1 MYNIS
6 LGSAILSSLL
16 MISLILSPM
25 AIGISRQHQA
35 FAENS
40 TMTMNLAK
48 LLANDAIQ
56 ALNHKD
62 INGALEHLRLIGQ
75 QFPQAFAQNSTMTMN
90 LAKLLANDA
99 IQALNHKDIN
109 GALEHLRL
117 IGQELRISGNSTN
130 LMNPSSGVVVRLK

>member
-1 MYNIS
+1 MYFIS

-16 MISLILSPM
+16 MISLILCPM
-25 AIGISRQHQA
+25 AMPGQHQA
-35 FAENS
+35 FAQNS

-48 LLANDAIQ
+48 LLTNGAIQ

-90 LAKLLANDA
+90 LAKLLAGDA

-109 GALEHLRL
+109 GALEHLKL
-117 IGQELRISGNSTN
+117 IGQELGISGKSAN

>member
-16 MISLILSPM
+16 MISLILSL
-25 AIGISRQHQA
+25 AIGMPRQHQA
-35 FAENS
+35 FAQNS
-40 TMTMNLAK
+40 TMALNLAK

-62 INGALEHLRLIGQ
+62 INGALENLRLIGQ
-75 QFPQAFAQNSTMTMN
+75 QFPQAFAQNSTMAMN

-117 IGQELRISGNSTN
+117 IGQELGISGNSRN
-130 LMNPSSGVVVRLK
+130 LMNPSSGVVVPLK

>member
-25 AIGISRQHQA
+25 AIGMPRQHQA
-35 FAENS
+35 FARNS

-62 INGALEHLRLIGQ
+62 INGALEHLRLIG
-75 QFPQAFAQNSTMTMN
+75 
-90 LAKLLANDA
+90 
-99 IQALNHKDIN
+99 
-109 GALEHLRL
+109 E
-117 IGQELRISGNSTN
+117 ELGISRNSTN
-130 LMNPSSGVVVRLK
+130 LMNPSSGAVVRLK

>member
-16 MISLILSPM
+16 MISLILCPM
-25 AIGISRQHQA
+25 AIPGQHQ
-35 FAENS
+35 
-40 TMTMNLAK
+40 
-48 LLANDAIQ
+48 I
-56 ALNHKD
+56 
-62 INGALEHLRLIGQ
+62 
-75 QFPQAFAQNSTMTMN
+75 FAQNSTMTMN

-117 IGQELRISGNSTN
+117 IGQELKISGNSMN
-130 LMNPSSGVVVRLK
+130 PMNPSSGAVVRLK

>member
-1 MYNIS
+1 MYNIF
-6 LGSAILSSLL
+6 LGSGILLSLL

-25 AIGISRQHQA
+25 AMGFPGQHQA
-35 FAENS
+35 FAQNS

-48 LLANDAIQ
+48 LLANNAIQ

-117 IGQELRISGNSTN
+117 IGQLGISRNSMN
-130 LMNPSSGVVVRLK
+130 LINPSSGVAVRLK

>member
-6 LGSAILSSLL
+6 LGSAIFSSLL

-25 AIGISRQHQA
+25 AIGMPRQH
-35 FAENS
+35 
-40 TMTMNLAK
+40 
-48 LLANDAIQ
+48 
-56 ALNHKD
+56 
-62 INGALEHLRLIGQ
+62 
-75 QFPQAFAQNSTMTMN
+75 QAFAQNSTMTMN

-117 IGQELRISGNSTN
+117 IGQELGISRNSTN
-130 LMNPSSGVVVRLK
+130 LMNPSSGAVVPLK

>member
-6 LGSAILSSLL
+6 LGSAILLSLL
-16 MISLILSPM
+16 MISLISSPM
-25 AIGISRQHQA
+25 AMGMPRQHQA
-35 FAENS
+35 FAQNS
-40 TMTMNLAK
+40 TRTMNLAK

-75 QFPQAFAQNSTMTMN
+75 QFPQAFAQNSTRTMN

-117 IGQELRISGNSTN
+117 IGQELGSGNSTSIHTP
-130 LMNPSSGVVVRLK
+130 LKASKVGRL

>member
-25 AIGISRQHQA
+25 AIGMPRQH
-35 FAENS
+35 
-40 TMTMNLAK
+40 
-48 LLANDAIQ
+48 
-56 ALNHKD
+56 
-62 INGALEHLRLIGQ
+62 
-75 QFPQAFAQNSTMTMN
+75 QAFAQNSTMTMN

-109 GALEHLRL
+109 GAIEHLRL
-117 IGQELRISGNSTN
+117 IGQESGISGNSAN
-130 LMNPSSGVVVRLK
+130 LMNPSSGAVVHLK

>member
-1 MYNIS
+1 MYNIT

-25 AIGISRQHQA
+25 ARQH
-35 FAENS
+35 
-40 TMTMNLAK
+40 
-48 LLANDAIQ
+48 
-56 ALNHKD
+56 
-62 INGALEHLRLIGQ
+62 
-75 QFPQAFAQNSTMTMN
+75 QAFAQNSTMTMN

-117 IGQELRISGNSTN
+117 IGQELGISGNSTSTHSPLALNTSKAGRLN
-130 LMNPSSGVVVRLK
+130 LMNTSSGVVVRLK

>member
-6 LGSAILSSLL
+6 LGSVILSSLL
-16 MISLILSPM
+16 MISLILCPM
-25 AIGISRQHQA
+25 AMPGQHQT
-35 FAENS
+35 FAQSS
-40 TMTMNLAK
+40 TMTMSLAK

-62 INGALEHLRLIGQ
+62 INSALEHLRLIGQ
-75 QFPQAFAQNSTMTMN
+75 QFPQAFAQNSTMSMS

-109 GALEHLRL
+109 SALEHLRL
-117 IGQELRISGNSTN
+117 IGQELGISGNSTN
-130 LMNPSSGVVVRLK
+130 LMNPFSGAVVRLK

>member
-25 AIGISRQHQA
+25 AIGMPRQHQA
-35 FAENS
+35 FAQNS
-40 TMTMNLAK
+40 TMAMNLAK

-62 INGALEHLRLIGQ
+62 LNGG
-75 QFPQAFAQNSTMTMN
+75 
-90 LAKLLANDA
+90 
-99 IQALNHKDIN
+99 
-109 GALEHLRL
+109 LEHLRL
-117 IGQELRISGNSTN
+117 IGQELGTSGNSTN
-130 LMNPSSGVVVRLK
+130 LMNPSSGAVVRLK

>member
-25 AIGISRQHQA
+25 AIGMPRQH
-35 FAENS
+35 
-40 TMTMNLAK
+40 
-48 LLANDAIQ
+48 
-56 ALNHKD
+56 
-62 INGALEHLRLIGQ
+62 
-75 QFPQAFAQNSTMTMN
+75 QAFAQNSTMTMN

-117 IGQELRISGNSTN
+117 IGEELGISRNSTN
-130 LMNPSSGVVVRLK
+130 LMNPSSGAVVRLK

>member
-1 MYNIS
+1 MYFIS

-16 MISLILSPM
+16 ILCPM
-25 AIGISRQHQA
+25 AMLGQHLA
-35 FAENS
+35 FAQNS
-40 TMTMNLAK
+40 TMTMNIVK
-48 LLANDAIQ
+48 LLTNDAIQ

-75 QFPQAFAQNSTMTMN
+75 QFPQAFVQNSTMAMN
-90 LAKLLANDA
+90 LAKLLAGDA

-117 IGQELRISGNSTN
+117 IGQEPGISGKSSN

>member
-6 LGSAILSSLL
+6 LGSGILLSLL

-25 AIGISRQHQA
+25 AMGFPGQH
-35 FAENS
+35 
-40 TMTMNLAK
+40 
-48 LLANDAIQ
+48 
-56 ALNHKD
+56 
-62 INGALEHLRLIGQ
+62 
-75 QFPQAFAQNSTMTMN
+75 QAFAQNSTMTMN

-117 IGQELRISGNSTN
+117 IGQELGISRNSMN
-130 LMNPSSGVVVRLK
+130 LMNPSSGVMVRLK

>member
-16 MISLILSPM
+16 MISLILSL
-25 AIGISRQHQA
+25 AIGMPRQH
-35 FAENS
+35 
-40 TMTMNLAK
+40 
-48 LLANDAIQ
+48 
-56 ALNHKD
+56 
-62 INGALEHLRLIGQ
+62 
-75 QFPQAFAQNSTMTMN
+75 QAFAQNSTMALN

-117 IGQELRISGNSTN
+117 IGQELGISGNSRN
-130 LMNPSSGVVVRLK
+130 LMNPSSGVVVPLK